1 VRTVGVLKLFTVA
14 ALAATS
20 TAAVGAQ
27 APPPVPPEAT
37 SIVAAQAA
45 TPDAGKA
52 VDEAAKAGRTEQTDN
67 AEQAQGPGAKVAPP
81 QTTPASSRQASIEQE
96 QAAKVPT
103 LHPYVPNKAEK
114 YFERFDRI
122 LQGGGLAWHPFFE
135 SAYSGGGFTLGVG
148 HANYVSAYNTI
159 DVRGSYTIS
168 GYKRI
173 EAEFLAPRLFNRRA
187 QLSVIGGWREAT
199 QVGFYGIGPDTSVDD
214 RTNYLFNQPY
224 GSALFTIFPSRRF
237 LMLRGGAEFSQWSQ
251 EPGEGSSPSVEQVYT
266 PATLPGLGAKVT
278 YLHTQG
284 TIGLDGRTSPGYS
297 RRGAYLAATLHD
309 HKDQDDNFGFQMA
322 EYEAIAHL
330 PILRETWVLSFHGRM
345 QHANEKDGQQ
355 IPFFMLPALGGGSSL
370 RGYSS
375 WRFRDQNSLLL
386 QAEWRI
392 MVNRYL
398 DIAFF
403 YDAGKVAARTKD
415 LDLDGLKDDFGFG
428 IRFHGPFVTPL
439 RVELAR
445 SRESSLS
452 FIFSS
457 SASF

>member
-1 VRTVGVLKLFTVA
+1 MRILRVLPLFTMV
-14 ALAATS
+14 ALAAAAT
-20 TAAVGAQ
+20 TAVAAQ
-27 APPPVPPEAT
+27 APPPAAPEAT
-37 SIVAAQAA
+37 SATRSGARDAEAAA
-45 TPDAGKA
+45 TRSVTA
-52 VDEAAKAGRTEQTDN
+52 QTDN
-67 AEQAQGPGAKVAPP
+67 ADSQQPATVKVAPP
-81 QTTPASSRQASIEQE
+81 QTSSASSRQAAIEQE

-103 LHPYVPNKAEK
+103 LHPYVPNKAER
-114 YFERFDRI
+114 YFERFDKI

-135 SAYSGGGFTLGVG
+135 NAYSGGGFTLGVG
-148 HANYVSAYNTI
+148 HANYVSAYNLL

-168 GYKRI
+168 GYKRV
-173 EAEFLAPRLFNRRA
+173 EAEFLAPRMFNRRA
-187 QLSVIGGWREAT
+187 KLSVIGGWREAT
-199 QVGFYGIGPDTSVDD
+199 QVGFYGIGPDTSKDD
-214 RTNYLFNQPY
+214 RANYLFNQPY

-251 EPGEGSSPSVEQVYT
+251 EPGEGSSPSVEQIYT

-297 RRGAYLAATLHD
+297 RRGAYLAATIHD

-330 PILRETWVLSFHGRM
+330 PILRETWVLSVHGRM
-345 QHANEKDGQQ
+345 QHANEKDDQQ

-398 DIAFF
+398 DVAFF

-415 LDLDGLKDDFGFG
+415 LNLKHMKDDFGFG
-428 IRFHGPFVTPL
+428 VRFHGPFTTPL